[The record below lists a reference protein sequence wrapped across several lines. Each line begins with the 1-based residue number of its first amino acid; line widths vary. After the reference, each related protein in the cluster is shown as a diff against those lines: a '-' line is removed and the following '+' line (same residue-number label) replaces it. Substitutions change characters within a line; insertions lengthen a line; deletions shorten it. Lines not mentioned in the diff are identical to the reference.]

1 MPKTV
6 IKLNQPVRI
15 TSIKQPDAFANKKDR
30 VNLVGMTGHFTS
42 FTPGLYK
49 DNSLAGNF
57 VFSDGEEACF
67 HRVFVKPV

>member
-1 MPKTV
+1 MSKPV

-42 FTPGLYK
+42 LISNLYE
-49 DNSLAGNF
+49 DNSLAGDF
-57 VFSDGEEACF
+57 VFSDGTKTFF